1 MRERERERKE
11 QDEKTGEKIGQ
22 QTGEDVAAALHSELC
37 GGNASSRSI
46 AKTSKLRFTCNMVHA
61 AAAAAAASTY
71 G

>member
-1 MRERERERKE
+1 MREGEREREGKE
-11 QDEKTGEKIGQ
+11 QEEETR
-22 QTGEDVAAALHSELC
+22 EDVAALHSELC

-61 AAAAAAASTY
+61 AVAAAAASTY